1 MLLEIIERKKNHLLY
16 PSGSLEADIIST
28 RKQVTF
34 VVLWTFWREL
44 HQLAVEISFK
54 VFAYDSQILKMW
66 PLKKSQ
72 SPTQLQP
79 FQKKKKK
86 KKLSSYF
93 YNQSQKITII
103 QHRIVTNDQNS

>member
-66 PLKKSQ
+66 PLKESQ

-86 KKLSSYF
+86 KNYPLTF
-93 YNQSQKITII
+93 II
-103 QHRIVTNDQNS
+103 KAKRLQ

>member
-1 MLLEIIERKKNHLLY
+1 
-16 PSGSLEADIIST
+16 
-28 RKQVTF
+28 
-34 VVLWTFWREL
+34 
-44 HQLAVEISFK
+44 
-54 VFAYDSQILKMW
+54 MW

-79 FQKKKKK
+79 FKKKKKK